1 MSRYLELY
9 LPTGSIEIAQTSR
22 YSHKTGKSE
31 LCVIAVK
38 PLKAGQVI
46 TDLKGEVSTRYQQVY
61 PGLFF
66 LFLFWFLFVFSG
78 PHVTD
83 DLPPLAQGLWPT

>member
-9 LPTGSIEIAQTSR
+9 LPTGSIEITQTSR

-38 PLKAGQVI
+38 PLKAGQTI
-46 TDLKGEVSTRYQQVY
+46 TDLKGE
-61 PGLFF
+61 
-66 LFLFWFLFVFSG
+66 
-78 PHVTD
+78 
-83 DLPPLAQGLWPT
+83 LPFILSILDSVLSDRTAITNMSLAF

>member
-9 LPTGSIEIAQTSR
+9 LPTGSIEITQTSR

-38 PLKAGQVI
+38 ALKTGQTI
-46 TDLKGEVSTRYQQVY
+46 TDLKGESSLLLS
-61 PGLFF
+61 P
-66 LFLFWFLFVFSG
+66 S
-78 PHVTD
+78 
-83 DLPPLAQGLWPT
+83 LAVPMIEQPQLTSLSISRLDG

>member
-9 LPTGSIEIAQTSR
+9 LPTGSIEITQTSR

-38 PLKAGQVI
+38 PLKAGQTI
-46 TDLKGEVSTRYQQVY
+46 TDLKGKF
-61 PGLFF
+61 PFF
-66 LFLFWFLFVFSG
+66 LLFWIVFSVIEQ
-78 PHVTD
+78 P
-83 DLPPLAQGLWPT
+83 